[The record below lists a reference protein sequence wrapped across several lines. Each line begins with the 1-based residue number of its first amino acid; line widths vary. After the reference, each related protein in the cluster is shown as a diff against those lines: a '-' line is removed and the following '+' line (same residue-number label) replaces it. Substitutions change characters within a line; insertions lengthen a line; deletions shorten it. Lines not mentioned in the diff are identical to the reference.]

1 MHDIGFGQHDHD
13 NCVSSALGSAETYC
27 ADNKLQLTPARRR
40 VLEILLEEHRA
51 MGAYDVLAILASE
64 GLGSQPPVVY
74 RALDFLDSHGFVH
87 KIERLNAWLACSHP
101 GDSHSPV
108 FLICRDCGA
117 VAESAMPAHDLRD
130 AARNVGFKIE
140 TTVSEAEGLCP
151 TCQKAA

>member
-13 NCVSSALGSAETYC
+13 NCVSSALDSAETYC

-140 TTVSEAEGLCP
+140 TTVIEAEGLCP